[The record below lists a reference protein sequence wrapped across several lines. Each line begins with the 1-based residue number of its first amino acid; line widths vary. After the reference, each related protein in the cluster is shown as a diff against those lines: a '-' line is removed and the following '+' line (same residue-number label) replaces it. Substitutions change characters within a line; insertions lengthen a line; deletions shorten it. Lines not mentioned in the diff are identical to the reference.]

1 MAASSSSLSL
11 PLQLL
16 PCGTSFSRVG
26 ILAIHRPSPP
36 SIRLQPARGRQSM
49 AAVSYHEDASAG
61 HGDGGV
67 AAASSV
73 VLRQVVDDAAVVEL
87 RAVRIGRAPQV
98 PMGRP
103 AGKPKEGGG
112 GSGGKIH
119 AAPTSAAMMR
129 ALRLPKEGSGGQG
142 GSIN

>member
-1 MAASSSSLSL
+1 MAAAASSLSL

-16 PCGTSFSRVG
+16 PYGTSFSRVE
-26 ILAIHRPSPP
+26 IRAIHRPSPP

-49 AAVSYHEDASAG
+49 VAVSYHEDAST
-61 HGDGGV
+61 
-67 AAASSV
+67 SSV
-73 VLRQVVDDAAVVEL
+73 PLRQVVEDAAVDEL

-98 PMGRP
+98 PMARP
-103 AGKPKEGGG
+103 AGKPKEGDG

-119 AAPTSAAMMR
+119 ATLTPAAMR
-129 ALRLPKEGSGGQG
+129 APRLPKEGSGGQG